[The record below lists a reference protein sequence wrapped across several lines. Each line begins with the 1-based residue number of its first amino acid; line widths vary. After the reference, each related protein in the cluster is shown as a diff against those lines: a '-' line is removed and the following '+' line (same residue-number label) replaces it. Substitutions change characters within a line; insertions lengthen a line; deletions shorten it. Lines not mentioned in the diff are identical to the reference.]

1 MTLPIQLYNF
11 FLCWMQVLRMFKRR
25 IHPEGSIAAKE
36 FIKSEKYNDMS
47 NSSDS
52 GGRNRNL
59 MLMGGENRRFP
70 QRSKLKDG
78 TKNRKKYMDLPQYR
92 MNDSDLRRNEE
103 HWIKTDA
110 DCKYDFVFQT
120 MVTYL
125 DLVPPRTKHQTKNRK
140 PNIQGKW
147 GTTVK
152 KHKKKWETLRTN
164 NSGIE
169 ARFYYCTSKNW
180 GNL

>member
-1 MTLPIQLYNF
+1 
-11 FLCWMQVLRMFKRR
+11 MFKRR

-70 QRSKLKDG
+70 QGSKLKEG
-78 TKNRKKYMDLPQYR
+78 TKHCKKYMDLPQYR
-92 MNDSDLRRNEE
+92 LNDSDLRRNEE

-110 DCKYDFVFQT
+110 DCKYDFVFHT
-120 MVTYL
+120 SGTYL
-125 DLVPPRTKHQTKNRK
+125 DLVPPSTKHQTKNRK
-140 PNIQGKW
+140 PNIQG
-147 GTTVK
+147 
-152 KHKKKWETLRTN
+152 N
-164 NSGIE
+164 N
-169 ARFYYCTSKNW
+169 CTKTQEKMKNFK
-180 GNL
+180 N